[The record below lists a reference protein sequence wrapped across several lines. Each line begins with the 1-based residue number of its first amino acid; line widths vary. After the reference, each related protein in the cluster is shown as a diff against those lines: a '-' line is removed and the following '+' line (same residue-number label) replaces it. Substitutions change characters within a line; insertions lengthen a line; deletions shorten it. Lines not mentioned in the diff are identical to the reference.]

1 MATTRATSTG
11 RPVSD
16 LEMQKPGSCSHLWLA
31 APTFLNFPNTSHCP
45 HLFHTHSLPQPRTPR
60 PPSSPLA
67 AMEGEAASLSMCV
80 NYWRSDRHREPQVTE
95 SWVRGNTTARLSAY
109 LDERGFGMPRSL
121 LDVGASVGVSTQ
133 FLHEAFPR
141 SEVTGLDLSPYFVAM
156 ATYRARENDLPIRY
170 IHANA
175 EHTGLPSGSVDVITV
190 NYMLHEVPTEAT
202 KRILSELHR
211 VLRPGGVILICD
223 LDGDKVRDNFVVSSF
238 RKWAFEV
245 TEPHIYQ
252 YYQNDLLENLA
263 GVGFDPSSL
272 KKTSNDPI
280 NALWFAQKAV
290 EMGSAPARPG
300 MRVEG
305 RVPEGRE

>member
-1 MATTRATSTG
+1 
-11 RPVSD
+11 
-16 LEMQKPGSCSHLWLA
+16 
-31 APTFLNFPNTSHCP
+31 
-45 HLFHTHSLPQPRTPR
+45 
-60 PPSSPLA
+60 
-67 AMEGEAASLSMCV
+67 MCV
-80 NYWRSDRHREPQVTE
+80 NYWRSDRHRGPQVTE
-95 SWVRGNTTARLSAY
+95 SWVRGNTTAKLSAY
-109 LDERGFGMPRSL
+109 LDERGFGMPRSM

-133 FLHEAFPR
+133 FLHEAFPG

-211 VLRPGGVILICD
+211 LLRPGGVILICD

-272 KKTSNDPI
+272 KKTANDPI
-280 NALWFAQKAV
+280 NALWLAQKAV
-290 EMGSAPARPG
+290 EKGSAPARPG

-305 RVPEGRE
+305 RVLEGRE

>member
-1 MATTRATSTG
+1 
-11 RPVSD
+11 
-16 LEMQKPGSCSHLWLA
+16 
-31 APTFLNFPNTSHCP
+31 
-45 HLFHTHSLPQPRTPR
+45 
-60 PPSSPLA
+60 
-67 AMEGEAASLSMCV
+67 MEGEAASLSMCV

-109 LDERGFGMPRSL
+109 LDERGFGMPRSM

-156 ATYRARENDLPIRY
+156 ATYRARENNLPIRY

-263 GVGFDPSSL
+263 GVEEDGEGMYVAISMYEIYGQKVLDLLNDNAELKALEDGDHMLQLVGLASYRCDDLDMFMEIFDANGCGPPRPLAVCRAASHRRPRA
-272 KKTSNDPI
+272 TS
-280 NALWFAQKAV
+280 
-290 EMGSAPARPG
+290 
-300 MRVEG
+300 G
-305 RVPEGRE
+305 R